1 MHSATRLNNMS
12 PSGQRSTSIIAIV
25 AAARLASLAVQTR
38 ADRRSPYITLQ
49 VSLLSLL
56 LRSALRHSRYAV
68 TRYLVDN
75 LTGTSNAHD
84 MMELLI
90 SAIAGV

>member
-1 MHSATRLNNMS
+1 MHSATRLNMS
-12 PSGQRSTSIIAIV
+12 PSGQRFTSIIAIV

-68 TRYLVDN
+68 TPYLV
-75 LTGTSNAHD
+75 TGPSSMPRFVEKT
-84 MMELLI
+84 I
-90 SAIAGV
+90 SLALAILMT